1 MKENCLWYWQK
12 KRQGKCRK
20 DSPELKD
27 ALLRRMLPP
36 NNESITKISR
46 EEGIS
51 EQTLRNWR
59 DKARK
64 EGYAAP
70 GTDAVPD
77 DWSTQDKFLV
87 VVETASMNETE
98 LAEYARKKGL
108 YIEQIKAWEDACM
121 NANGGIA
128 KEASRLNRELKDSEK
143 ERRKLEKEL
152 QRNGC
157 RLGQKL
163 CNAPGRTATSERNF
177 SEASAPCAIRHASP
191 KLVANS
197 PSRIYG
203 IFSKTSFLMSNVF
216 FIVPAP
222 SAWCDPPQHF

>member
-1 MKENCLWYWQK
+1 MNY
-12 KRQGKCRK
+12 
-20 DSPELKD
+20 SPELKD

-108 YIEQIKAWEDACM
+108 YIENLERCLHECQWWHL
-121 NANGGIA
+121 
-128 KEASRLNRELKDSEK
+128 SRLNRELKDSEK

-152 QRNGC
+152 QRKEKA
-157 RLGQKL
+157 LAEAAALLVLSKKA
-163 CNAPGRTATSERNF
+163 NAIWGDSED
-177 SEASAPCAIRHASP
+177 E
-191 KLVANS
+191 
-197 PSRIYG
+197 
-203 IFSKTSFLMSNVF
+203 
-216 FIVPAP
+216 
-222 SAWCDPPQHF
+222 

>member
-1 MKENCLWYWQK
+1 MNY
-12 KRQGKCRK
+12 
-20 DSPELKD
+20 SPELKD

-108 YIEQIKAWEDACM
+108 YIEQIKAWKDACM

-143 ERRKLEKEL
+143 ERRKLEKEYSVRKRLL
-152 QRNGC
+152 QKQQPYLYCQKKQMRSGGIQRTNDQ
-157 RLGQKL
+157 RLRSRE
-163 CNAPGRTATSERNF
+163 CCTA
-177 SEASAPCAIRHASP
+177 
-191 KLVANS
+191 
-197 PSRIYG
+197 
-203 IFSKTSFLMSNVF
+203 
-216 FIVPAP
+216 
-222 SAWCDPPQHF
+222 DQ

>member
-1 MKENCLWYWQK
+1 MVLAK

-108 YIEQIKAWEDACM
+108 YIEQIKTWKDACM
-121 NANGGIA
+121 NANGGIFPGLTA
-128 KEASRLNRELKDSEK
+128 NLRILRKNAENLKKNYSA
-143 ERRKLEKEL
+143 R
-152 QRNGC
+152 
-157 RLGQKL
+157 
-163 CNAPGRTATSERNF
+163 ATS
-177 SEASAPCAIRHASP
+177 ASINRGLTVSP
-191 KLVANS
+191 R
-197 PSRIYG
+197 PS
-203 IFSKTSFLMSNVF
+203 
-216 FIVPAP
+216 
-222 SAWCDPPQHF
+222 SAV

>member
-1 MKENCLWYWQK
+1 MNY
-12 KRQGKCRK
+12 
-20 DSPELKD
+20 SPELKD

-51 EQTLRNWR
+51 EQTLCNWR

-64 EGYAAP
+64 EGYA
-70 GTDAVPD
+70 VPD
-77 DWSTQDKFLV
+77 DGSTQDKFLV

-108 YIEQIKAWEDACM
+108 YIEQIKAWKDACM

-128 KEASRLNRELKDSEK
+128 KEASRLNRELKNSEK

-152 QRNGC
+152 QRKEKA
-157 RLGQKL
+157 LAEAAALLVLSKKA
-163 CNAPGRTATSERNF
+163 NAIWGDSED
-177 SEASAPCAIRHASP
+177 E
-191 KLVANS
+191 
-197 PSRIYG
+197 
-203 IFSKTSFLMSNVF
+203 
-216 FIVPAP
+216 
-222 SAWCDPPQHF
+222 

>member
-1 MKENCLWYWQK
+1 MNY
-12 KRQGKCRK
+12 
-20 DSPELKD
+20 SPELKD

-121 NANGGIA
+121 NANGGIFPGLTA
-128 KEASRLNRELKDSEK
+128 NLRILRKNAENLKKNYSARKRLLQKQLSYLYCQKKQMRSGGDSED
-143 ERRKLEKEL
+143 E
-152 QRNGC
+152 
-157 RLGQKL
+157 
-163 CNAPGRTATSERNF
+163 
-177 SEASAPCAIRHASP
+177 
-191 KLVANS
+191 
-197 PSRIYG
+197 
-203 IFSKTSFLMSNVF
+203 
-216 FIVPAP
+216 
-222 SAWCDPPQHF
+222 